1 MLSLRAASTYAALAL
16 TAALGGA
23 LAVGAVALLGGFDD
37 SATVSTETVA
47 APRTGEARPQSA
59 AGLSVNEIYERAA
72 PGVVQITALSD
83 PEPTPDPRQL
93 DPSVDPFGDPLPQT
107 PAAPALG
114 SGFVIDKAGHIVTN
128 YHVVHGGD
136 DIRVSFS
143 NRDTV
148 AAEVV
153 GVDPST
159 DLAVLEVET
168 SSSALTP
175 LALGD
180 SDEVQVGDQVVA
192 IGNPFGLD
200 RTATAG
206 IVSALQRL
214 ITAPNLFTIDHV
226 IQTDAPI
233 NKGNSGGPLLN
244 DRAEVIGVNTQI
256 ETGNISSGNVG
267 IGFAVPSNTVKDV
280 VAQILR
286 TGRVDHAW
294 LGIRGQPVTE
304 ELAEAFN
311 LPVEEGVLVESVLPG
326 SGAAKA
332 ELQSGETEVVV
343 AGETYVLGGDIIV
356 SVDGEKISAVEEIRD
371 AIAARKPGEKIKLG
385 IFRDERKSSV
395 TVTLGRQP
403 TSPQG

>member
-1 MLSLRAASTYAALAL
+1 MLSLRSASTYAALAL
-16 TAALGGA
+16 TALLGGA
-23 LAVGAVALLGGFDD
+23 LAVGGVALLGGFDD
-37 SATVSTETVA
+37 GTTIVTETTP
-47 APRTGEARPQSA
+47 APRANESRPSPR
-59 AGLSVNEIYERAA
+59 AGLSINEIYERSAS
-72 PGVVQITALSD
+72 GVVQITAMAD
-83 PEPTPDPRQL
+83 PQTSL
-93 DPSVDPFGDPLPQT
+93 DPSQIDPFGFGSDPLPQT
-107 PAAPALG
+107 PSPALG

-128 YHVVHGGD
+128 YHVVQGGD

-148 AAEVV
+148 AAEIV

-168 SSSALTP
+168 SASALTP
-175 LALGD
+175 LPLGD
-180 SDEVQVGDQVVA
+180 SDEVAVGDQVVA

-244 DRAEVIGVNTQI
+244 DQAEVIGVNTQI
-256 ETGNISSGNVG
+256 VDTGSVSTGNVG
-267 IGFAVPSNTVKDV
+267 IGFAVPSKTVKDV

-286 TGRVDHAW
+286 TGRVEHAW

-304 ELAEAFN
+304 EVAETFN
-311 LPVEEGVLVESVLPG
+311 LPVDEGVLVESVLPG

-332 ELQSGETEVVV
+332 ELRPGDTEEVV
-343 AGETYVLGGDIIV
+343 AGDTYVLGGDIIV
-356 SVDGEKISAVEEIRD
+356 AVDGEKISTVEDIRD
-371 AIAARKPGEKIKLG
+371 VIAAHKPGQKIKVE